1 MTAQEIDAAFRLL
14 SRATEKQLCSFGD
27 MSAWWLPPMKEH
39 GSKELALEALRETV
53 ESYETRQQKRERLG
67 YFYCWMAPLRILQTW
82 TLITLGDMVK
92 QETFNET
99 AFLTDIAKAVKKLG
113 HQTTFVTMYNDS
125 LVYGCLLVHND
136 EPLPANKSQRRA
148 SAETPPADVICM
160 CCWRLRPFM
169 AVYAT
174 DAKAYPLLDNA
185 LTKVL
190 GYDCE
195 PLFRGD

>member
-53 ESYETRQQKRERLG
+53 ESCETHQQKRERLG

-125 LVYGCLLVHND
+125 LVYGLPPGAQRRATTSEQ
-136 EPLPANKSQRRA
+136 EPKKSQRG
-148 SAETPPADVICM
+148 D
-160 CCWRLRPFM
+160 
-169 AVYAT
+169 AT
-174 DAKAYPLLDNA
+174 SGRDLHVLLA
-185 LTKVL
+185 FAAFHGRVRY
-190 GYDCE
+190 G
-195 PLFRGD
+195 R